1 MRLPSLAIAALGAA
15 LVAGPTIGAGT
26 ARAQLKVVTSTTDL
40 YDIGKAVGGDKITA
54 THIGEG
60 YQDPHFIEAKPS
72 FVLQLRNADVWA
84 FVGLDLEI
92 GWMPLLL
99 QGARNPKLDPGK
111 PGYVDASRVI
121 SVLDIGRGNIDRSQG
136 DVHPLGNPHYWLDPE
151 NGRRIAKLFQETFTT
166 LDPKNASMYD
176 ANANAFTR
184 RLDAAERTWQADIA
198 KIKGQPVV
206 AWHTSWRYFA
216 EYTGMLSFSNFG
228 SVRHPDAEKVS
239 RAVQLVRQRDPNLVV
254 DGEMQADSA
263 LDERILADS
272 YPFSALKEPAN
283 VLIFPNL
290 SAGNIAYKLLNQLG
304 GATAIGPILI
314 GMPTSE
320 RAATYR
326 FTSNPV

>member
-1 MRLPSLAIAALGAA
+1 MRLSPLAIPALGAA
-15 LVAGPTIGAGT
+15 LVAAPSVGAGT
-26 ARAQLKVVTSTTDL
+26 AQAQLKVVTSTTDL

-216 EYTGMLSFSNFG
+216 EYTGMNIVGFMEPKPGVPPSPSHLAGLIQTMKQSGAKVIIMEPFYDKKTADFVASKTG
-228 SVRHPDAEKVS
+228 AKVLVLPPSVGGTKGLDDYI
-239 RAVQLVRQRDPNLVV
+239 QLMTSDIHQL
-254 DGEMQADSA
+254 AAA
-263 LDERILADS
+263 L
-272 YPFSALKEPAN
+272 
-283 VLIFPNL
+283 
-290 SAGNIAYKLLNQLG
+290 
-304 GATAIGPILI
+304 
-314 GMPTSE
+314 
-320 RAATYR
+320 
-326 FTSNPV
+326 